1 MAVEVDEVAVRCCL
15 SMQPEDRAC
24 VGQRCG
30 PWRPQLAWSLF
41 PRMPAATWCGCPPST
56 DLPSAPLSVLSGTNC
71 SVGIMGAAVIYLN
84 IRV

>member
-1 MAVEVDEVAVRCCL
+1 MAVEIDEVAVRCCL
-15 SMQPEDRAC
+15 SVQLEGRAR

-30 PWRPQLAWSLF
+30 ARRPQLACSLS
-41 PRMPAATWCGCPPST
+41 PRMPAATRCGCPPGT
-56 DLPSAPLSVLSGTNC
+56 DLPSAPLSVLSCTNC